1 MGPQADGLAS
11 VRVAY
16 LFLTGAICS
25 EICATLSLR
34 AADGFSK
41 PIYIPVI
48 VLGYGVAFALL
59 SFALQHGMSIAIA
72 YALWSAAGIAAVA
85 VLSMPLFGDRLS
97 VVQVGGIAL
106 IIVGVMVLELG
117 TSH

>member
-1 MGPQADGLAS
+1 M
-11 VRVAY
+11 AY

-41 PIYIPVI
+41 PIYIPAI
-48 VLGYGVAFALL
+48 VLGYAVAFVLL
-59 SFALQHGMSIAIA
+59 SFALQRGMPIGVA
-72 YALWSAAGIAAVA
+72 YALWSAAGVAAVA

-106 IIVGVMVLELG
+106 IIAGVVLLELG